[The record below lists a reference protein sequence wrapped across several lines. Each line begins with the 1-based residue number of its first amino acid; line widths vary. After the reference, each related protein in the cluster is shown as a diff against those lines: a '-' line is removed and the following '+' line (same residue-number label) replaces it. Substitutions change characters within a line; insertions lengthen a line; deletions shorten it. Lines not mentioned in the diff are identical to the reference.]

1 MCCMALMA
9 VLTQQGA
16 VASLDR
22 VQHALG
28 VDHVA
33 TAVAG
38 PVSFD
43 DHRHDDDHHA
53 EHHEPAAADSDHDD
67 TGPGDQRSDDGVR
80 GQHHHHAGEG
90 SQYAAVE
97 PDRALHLIQT
107 SMTAVGP
114 PPTQGAGSWLSIRL
128 ERPPK
133 PLSI

>member
-1 MCCMALMA
+1 MALMA
-9 VLTQQGA
+9 VLTHQGA
-16 VASLDR
+16 VAGLDL

-28 VDHVA
+28 VDHAA

-38 PVSFD
+38 AVTFD
-43 DHRHDDDHHA
+43 SHHHDEDHHA
-53 EHHEPAAADSDHDD
+53 DHHESAASDSDHDD
-67 TGPGDQRSDDGVR
+67 AGPGDQRPDDGVR
-80 GQHHHHAGEG
+80 GHHHHAGEG

-114 PPTQGAGSWLSIRL
+114 PPTEGAGSWLSIRL